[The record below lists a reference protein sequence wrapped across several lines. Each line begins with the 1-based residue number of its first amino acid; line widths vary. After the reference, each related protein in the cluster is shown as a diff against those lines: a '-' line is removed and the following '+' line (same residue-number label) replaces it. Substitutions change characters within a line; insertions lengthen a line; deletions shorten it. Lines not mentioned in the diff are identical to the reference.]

1 MSLGGSKEALG
12 RLEEALAG
20 GHDPGPKQPVH
31 FPAAFLRVSQGGRN
45 LDIGGVC
52 VWALP
57 GMVGA
62 SLARAWY
69 IRV

>member
-31 FPAAFLRVSQGGRN
+31 FPAAFLRVSQGGMN

-52 VWALP
+52 VGSSWNGWGLT
-57 GMVGA
+57 GQSMVH
-62 SLARAWY
+62 
-69 IRV
+69 